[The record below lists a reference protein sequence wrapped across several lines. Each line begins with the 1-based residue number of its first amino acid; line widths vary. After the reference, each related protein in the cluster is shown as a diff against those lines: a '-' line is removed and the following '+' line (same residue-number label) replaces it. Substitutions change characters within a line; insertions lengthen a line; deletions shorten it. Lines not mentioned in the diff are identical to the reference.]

1 MPHNRNSHTSHDS
14 HHPRPLKSPDGLR
27 HLFVTDL
34 DGTLLDDTARVSPAT
49 AEILSWLVERGVMF
63 TVATARTPATV
74 ERLFRNI
81 PPSPSLPLI
90 VMTGAAM
97 WNRVEGCYESCH
109 FLEPSMAEAVMNVC
123 LSNGIHPF
131 VYRFAPDDNRL
142 LHVYHSPRLQRKE
155 IEFLDER
162 RHLPLKRFHLVDDA
176 SVVETPLDGTL
187 LFFTTGERNA
197 IYRAADTLR
206 NSLGCAVSAYP
217 DIYHR
222 HIGIMEVFAPQVSM
236 GAAVRD
242 LARRVGADHIT
253 VFGDNLNDIAMME
266 CAHTAVAVGNAQP
279 RVKEYAHTVIGPN
292 TADSVARY
300 ILRHFTGSET
310 L

>member
-1 MPHNRNSHTSHDS
+1 MSHISQSRNNHQ
-14 HHPRPLKSPDGLR
+14 PLKSPDGLR

-49 AEILSWLVERGVMF
+49 AEILTWLVQRGVMF

-74 ERLFRNI
+74 ERLLRNI
-81 PPSPSLPLI
+81 PPSSGLPSI

-97 WNRVEGCYESCH
+97 WNRLEGRYDSCH
-109 FLEPSMAEAVMNVC
+109 FIDTAMAESIMNIC
-123 LSNGIHPF
+123 LSHGIHPF
-131 VYRFAPDDNRL
+131 VYKFATGDDRL

-155 IEFLDER
+155 MEFIDER

-176 SVVETPLDGTL
+176 SVVETPLDRTL
-187 LFFTTGERNA
+187 LFFTTGERRA
-197 IYRAADTLR
+197 IYHAADTLR
-206 NSLGCAVSAYP
+206 NTLGCAVSAYP

-222 HIGIMEVFAPQVSM
+222 HIGIMEVFAPEVSK
-236 GAAVRD
+236 GAAVQE

-253 VFGDNLNDIAMME
+253 VFGDNLNDLAMMA

-279 RVKEYAHTVIGPN
+279 RVKEFAHTVIEPN
-292 TADSVARY
+292 TADAVARY
-300 ILRHFTGSET
+300 ILRHFTGSDT